1 MADAA
6 VLQDLAPTGRL
17 RAAINLGNSV
27 LAQKDATT
35 GAPKGITPEL
45 SYELG
50 KRLGVPV
57 ELVPFDAAGKVFEAI
72 KAGAV
77 DIAFVANEPVRAAE
91 IEFTAP
97 YVLIYGNYMVPSD
110 SNLKTVADV
119 DQPGIRIAV
128 GPNSAY
134 DLYLTRTIKNAT
146 IVRADKGGGS
156 AMIDLFLRDKLEV
169 VAGVRQPL
177 VAYAKDHPE
186 VRLID
191 EPFMEIKQSMGT
203 KKGRLAGAAYLR
215 GFIEEMKAN
224 GFVAEALK
232 RSGQNATV
240 APPAAA

>member
-6 VLQDLAPTGRL
+6 VLKDLAPTGCL
-17 RAAINLGNSV
+17 RAGINLGNSV
-27 LAQKDATT
+27 LAQKDEA
-35 GAPKGITPEL
+35 GKPKGITPEL

-57 ELVPFDAAGKVFEAI
+57 ELVAFEAAGKVFEAI
-72 KAGAV
+72 KSRSV

-97 YVLIYGNYMVPSD
+97 YVLIYGNYMVPND
-110 SNLKTVADV
+110 SALKTVADV
-119 DQPGIRIAV
+119 DKPGIRIAV
-128 GPNSAY
+128 GVNSAY

-146 IVRADKGGGS
+146 IVRAATGGGR
-156 AMIDLFLRDKLEV
+156 AMIDLFVKDKLEV

-177 VAYAKDHPE
+177 IAYAKEHPE

-203 KKGRLAGAAYLR
+203 KKGRFAGADYLCS
-215 GFIEEMKAN
+215 FIEEMKAN

-232 RSGQNATV
+232 RSGQTATV
-240 APPAAA
+240 APPAAP